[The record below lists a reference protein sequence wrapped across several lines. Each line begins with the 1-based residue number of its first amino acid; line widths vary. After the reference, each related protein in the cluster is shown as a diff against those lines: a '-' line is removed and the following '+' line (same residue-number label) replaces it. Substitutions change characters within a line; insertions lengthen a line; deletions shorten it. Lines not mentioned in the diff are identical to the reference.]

1 MNKYKE
7 YFETQINAVY
17 TSLSSGT
24 TPVIP
29 TGYKLNIVEELS
41 FGTEEQTEKKT
52 ITFVIKVATGN
63 ILTNSVVYPVQIM
76 IFSEVGSVEHARTL
90 IDTFAKSY
98 SMTTFSVIDNSTNP
112 ATMIYYKQMY
122 STSVIM
128 SNFNRTP
135 DGLRSMLFLGGS
147 VVVTKNINDI
157 SYITIRKGTD
167 TPTTIKFMSFAFTY
181 TVTPDSQ
188 RVSGQEL
195 NVTKK
200 KLANQMLSFTTNNLS
215 SQFFTDVYNI
225 ASGTLAGNTAFEIK
239 LYRGTEASPIL
250 VSTFSMILLDY
261 SLTSTPNELPI
272 LTIRLG
278 K

>member
-1 MNKYKE
+1 MNNYKA
-7 YFETQINAVY
+7 YLETELKALY
-17 TSLSSGT
+17 TTLSSGT
-24 TPVIP
+24 TPTIP
-29 TGYKLNIVEELS
+29 SGYKINVIQELS
-41 FGTEEQTEKKT
+41 FGTEDESEKKT
-52 ITFVIKVATGN
+52 ITFVLKVVTGSV
-63 ILTNSVVYPVQIM
+63 LTNSVVYPVQIM
-76 IFSEVGSVEHARTL
+76 VFSEVGSVEYARTL
-90 IDTFAKSY
+90 IDTFAKNK

-135 DGLRSMLFLGGS
+135 DGLRSMLFLGGT

-167 TPTTIKFMSFAFTY
+167 TATTIKFMSFAFTY

-188 RVSGQEL
+188 RVSGEEL

-225 ASGTLAGNTAFEIK
+225 ASGSLSGNTAFEVK